1 MVARTRTEPDALV
14 VQFDRDGEESQKELV
29 VGSGERVLLHA
40 GALLVRR
47 RELRLHDQLTI
58 RESGGGCGYPGV
70 IPAFCPFVRW
80 TGSGAESGELR
91 CPPDH
96 AGQRR
101 RRFGR
106 NASPPGRTA
115 TRKTPASVLE

>member
-1 MVARTRTEPDALV
+1 MVARTRIEPDVLV

-58 RESGGGCGYPGV
+58 REPEEGV
-70 IPAFCPFVRW
+70 DIPA
-80 TGSGAESGELR
+80 
-91 CPPDH
+91 
-96 AGQRR
+96 
-101 RRFGR
+101 
-106 NASPPGRTA
+106 
-115 TRKTPASVLE
+115 